1 MPLPPH
7 VQARRECLSFVVLGA
22 TGNLAQRKLLPSLF
36 NLHANG
42 HLPPRTR
49 IVCSGRPDHTDESF
63 REITA
68 ASLVQFFN
76 TTPKPSASTSAG
88 VPRQDSVTAGID
100 DLDAE
105 FRGVLNGAPAPAPVV
120 TSRDI
125 GGCAL
130 TTARSSSF
138 VNLEHLAA
146 DGNTD
151 DVAANPANASTT
163 ASRVP

>member
-88 VPRQDSVTAGID
+88 VRAGPSAAGID
-100 DLDAE
+100 DLDE
-105 FRGVLNGAPAPAPVV
+105 FQGVLNAPRPAPVV

-130 TTARSSSF
+130 TTARSSLS
-138 VNLEHLAA
+138 
-146 DGNTD
+146 
-151 DVAANPANASTT
+151 
-163 ASRVP
+163 